1 MKAGVETRPSIG
13 ELPIHDTA
21 AFDMDDLPPAPG
33 TPQDRTG
40 TGPLRHPG
48 HREGVASGDLLAELE
63 ASLARLETF
72 AEKSRSAATA
82 RAYRSDWNDFAAWC
96 ARYGREALP
105 AAPETV
111 GLYLGTIADRLSLA
125 TLERR
130 LAALSTIHKEAGFDS
145 PASVSKGALRKIWKG
160 IVREKTRRQDKAEPL
175 LVEDLRRIVE
185 HLPRD
190 PATGELTLAALRDR
204 ALLLVGWAG
213 ALRRSELVALCVE
226 DVEFVPGEG
235 ANIYIRRGKTDQE
248 GVGLVKGIPYGNHPE
263 TCPITAL
270 RVWLQQAR
278 ITEGPIFRRFYRGG
292 GIGDS
297 AITAQYVSLFLKQH
311 AARIGLSAID
321 FSAHSLRSGFITQAV
336 RLGKP
341 ERRVKDHS
349 GHKSWETFNEYV
361 RRAGTF
367 QSNPVKDV
375 GL

>member
-1 MKAGVETRPSIG
+1 MSDTPPR
-13 ELPIHDTA
+13 TA
-21 AFDMDDLPPAPG
+21 AGGSPDH
-33 TPQDRTG
+33 TPQ
-40 TGPLRHPG
+40 LRPQAG
-48 HREGVASGDLLAELE
+48 IDLVSELE
-63 ASLARLETF
+63 ASLARLEAF

-82 RAYRSDWNDFAAWC
+82 RAYQSDWRDFSRWC
-96 ARYGREALP
+96 ARFGREALP

-111 GLYLGTIADRLSLA
+111 GLYLGSVADRLSLA

-130 LAALSTIHKEAGFDS
+130 LAAISTLHKEAGFDS
-145 PASVSKGALRKIWKG
+145 PATVSKGALRKIWKG

-175 LVEDLRRIVE
+175 LVEDLRRVVQ

-190 PATGELTLAALRDR
+190 PRTGELALSSLRDR

-226 DVEFVPGEG
+226 DVAFVPGEG
-235 ANIYIRRGKTDQE
+235 ANLHIRQSKTDQE
-248 GVGLVKGIPYGNHPE
+248 GAGLVKGIPYGNHPE

-270 RVWLQQAR
+270 RVWLQKAR
-278 ITEGPIFRRFYRGG
+278 ISEGPIFRRLYRGG
-292 GIGDS
+292 GIGNT
-297 AITAQYVSLFLKQH
+297 AITAQYVSLFLKRH
-311 AARIGLSAID
+311 ASRVGLPAVD

-336 RLGKP
+336 RIGKP
-341 ERRVKDHS
+341 ERRVKEHA

-361 RRAGTF
+361 KRAGTF